1 MIPLP
6 LYSLSTDVSTLIL
19 WMVILHLFDSHST
32 DDSTPILW
40 ICNWEL
46 LSFYWWFYIYSND
59 DLIPILLTVF
69 YFHSTDHSECL
80 KASEKSSQWWNG
92 FCWWL
97 ALQTSAEKFA
107 MPPSHF
113 PKETLGI
120 VVKAGLSILK
130 WCCFIYHSDN
140 ALAISSKHVHLPAC
154 IFLCG
159 FKAFHNT
166 WLLCSLISPHIAL
179 VCEYTT
185 MQWLFQTKSME

>member
-40 ICNWEL
+40 ICNWKL
-46 LSFYWWFYIYSND
+46 LSFYWWFYIYSNA

-69 YFHSTDHSECL
+69 YFHSTDHPERL
-80 KASEKSSQWWNG
+80 KASKKSSQWWNG

-107 MPPSHF
+107 MPKRNP
-113 PKETLGI
+113 G
-120 VVKAGLSILK
+120 
-130 WCCFIYHSDN
+130 HSGKGWT
-140 ALAISSKHVHLPAC
+140 KHSQMM
-154 IFLCG
+154 
-159 FKAFHNT
+159 
-166 WLLCSLISPHIAL
+166 LLCLPQWQCFSHIPANTYIYQL
-179 VCEYTT
+179 ASSCVVSKPFTT
-185 MQWLFQTKSME
+185 LDCCVH

>member
-1 MIPLP
+1 MIPLSF
-6 LYSLSTDVSTLIL
+6 Y
-19 WMVILHLFDSHST
+19 SHST

-107 MPPSHF
+107 MPPPLPFPERNPGHSGKGWTKHSQMMLLCLPQWQCFSHIQQ
-113 PKETLGI
+113 TRTSTSL
-120 VVKAGLSILK
+120 
-130 WCCFIYHSDN
+130 
-140 ALAISSKHVHLPAC
+140 HLPVWFQSLSQHLIAVF
-154 IFLCG
+154 INFTTHSLG
-159 FKAFHNT
+159 MWVYYHAVTISDKKYGIKT
-166 WLLCSLISPHIAL
+166 WTHKL
-179 VCEYTT
+179 
-185 MQWLFQTKSME
+185 